1 MRFNAYLYAIIWT
14 VGIVLNLLAIFW
26 PKGDINPTMLIKH
39 TLDSSP
45 LIDLDLTTSVYN
57 NESKYI
63 NRYGPFLYWPGRSFH
78 YTDAEPDDYSLYSIV
93 ILSDPQ
99 KVYKIYGQYF
109 DYKNYKTYEELLNN
123 GSIIKN
129 TEDCNDKFKSC
140 GVIDTL
146 GQKLCLPEEIDCPL
160 NDLLLVNTSDDEKI
174 NDYIKKG
181 YKRKDALN
189 EKTFLYS
196 SEQKDKPIIGRI
208 VLNGEK
214 GVCANPTEFSW
225 KQLDE
230 DENNN
235 TVTCENEYEGNLYD
249 KTYSLIT
256 NISYYDLYED
266 NIDNYGY
273 GTQKYYDN
281 YFYLFTNKFI
291 GIDKECLKNSNI
303 KDLPNTVYISNF
315 IIYTRYFSIGF
326 AGVNF
331 ILVIIILISDLY
343 FKAFINEENAI
354 LIDTLEKIYLIINSC
369 AFLLNM
375 VTFVYIQKRTFNFD
389 CSDDVI
395 NNQCNKLSNQ
405 IIVMMIETLGNDILY
420 FLCIIITFWRKFYYI
435 FNGTNVFKGYF
446 GL

>member
-26 PKGDINPTMLIKH
+26 GKGDINPTMLIKH

-93 ILSDPQ
+93 ILSE
-99 KVYKIYGQYF
+99 QYF
-109 DYKNYKTYEELLNN
+109 DYKNYQTYEELLNN
-123 GSIIKN
+123 DSIIKN
-129 TEDCNDKFKSC
+129 NEDCNDKFKNC

-225 KQLDE
+225 KQIDD
-230 DENNN
+230 DENNE
-235 TVTCENEYEGNLYD
+235 TVTCENEYKGNLYD
-249 KTYSLIT
+249 KTYTLIT

-266 NIDNYGY
+266 NIFNYGY
-273 GTQKYYDN
+273 SSKKYHEN

-343 FKAFINEENAI
+343 FKAFITEENDI
-354 LIDTLEKIYLIINSC
+354 LINTFEKIYLIINSC
-369 AFLLNM
+369 SFLLNM

-389 CSDDVI
+389 CSDDII
-395 NNQCNKLSNQ
+395 NNQCSKLSNQ
-405 IIVMMIETLGNDILY
+405 IIVMMIETLGNNILY
-420 FLCIIITFWRKFYYI
+420 ILCIIITIWRKLYHIFYGI
-435 FNGTNVFKGYF
+435 NVFKGYF